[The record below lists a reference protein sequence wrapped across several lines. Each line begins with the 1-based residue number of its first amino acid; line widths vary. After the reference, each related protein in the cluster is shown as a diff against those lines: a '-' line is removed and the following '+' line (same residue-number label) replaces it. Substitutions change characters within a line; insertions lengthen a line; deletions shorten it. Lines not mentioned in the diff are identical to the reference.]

1 MELRQIRSFLS
12 IAETLHFG
20 RTAEL
25 IHLSQPALS
34 LQIRALEE
42 EVGVRLFER
51 NRRKTTLTA
60 AGFAF
65 RDDATRALSQLDQAV
80 RRARL
85 AADGKLGLLRI
96 GFISTAGSEIVPNIV
111 RQFRELNP
119 EVEFS
124 LRAITTADQVR
135 MLETGSLDIGFLRL
149 PIGGHATL
157 DVVTVHRE
165 PFVLVVP
172 ASHKLAKRKRVR
184 LSEVSGQDFVM
195 YERAYAPGFHD
206 LIFGMLR
213 DAGIVPNISQTAA
226 EIATLISLVDAHMG
240 IAILPAS
247 AVKHSVASVIACE
260 IADEIP
266 MSEIALVVSKR
277 VRAAVVDNFRIFCA
291 ERVRSGE
298 ELFIRSSKLTP
309 APNTPA
315 QCYRWCIGCTEKRR
329 QRRDAELRGGFVDR
343 LTAERWRSRR
353 ASFLTSMYGVVPSH
367 FLGCLHNY
375 PY

>member
-60 AGFAF
+60 AGVAF
-65 RDDATRALSQLDQAV
+65 RDDAAAALSQLDQAI

-85 AADGKLGLLRI
+85 AASGKLGLLRI
-96 GFISTAGSEIVPNIV
+96 GFISTAGSEIVPNIIL
-111 RQFRELNP
+111 QFRKSNP

-124 LRAITTADQVR
+124 LRNILTAEQVQ

-149 PIGGHATL
+149 PIGGHSAL

-172 ASHKLAKRKRVR
+172 SSHKLAKRKRVR
-184 LSEVSGQDFVM
+184 LREVAGEDFVM
-195 YERAYAPGFHD
+195 YERTYAPGFHD
-206 LIFGMLR
+206 LMFGILR
-213 DAGIVPNISQTAA
+213 DARIVPNVSQTAA
-226 EIATLISLVDAHMG
+226 EIPTLISLVASGMG
-240 IAILPAS
+240 IAHYAGIGI
-247 AVKHSVASVIACE
+247 VKHNVASVVACD
-260 IADEIP
+260 IVDQIP
-266 MSEIALVVSKR
+266 MSEIGIAVSKR
-277 VRAAVVDNFRIFCA
+277 FRTPVVDNFRSFA
-291 ERVRSGE
+291 LE
-298 ELFIRSSKLTP
+298 KLT
-309 APNTPA
+309 
-315 QCYRWCIGCTEKRR
+315 
-329 QRRDAELRGGFVDR
+329 
-343 LTAERWRSRR
+343 R
-353 ASFLTSMYGVVPSH
+353 ARKSPRANS
-367 FLGCLHNY
+367 
-375 PY
+375 

>member
-42 EVGVRLFER
+42 EVGVRLLER
-51 NRRKTTLTA
+51 NRRKTALTA

-65 RDDATRALSQLDQAV
+65 RDDAAASLSQLDQAI

-85 AADGKLGLLRI
+85 AANGKLGLLRI
-96 GFISTAGSEIVPNIV
+96 GFISTVGSEIVPNII
-111 RQFRELNP
+111 RQFRDLNP

-124 LRAITTADQVR
+124 LRAITTADQVQ
-135 MLETGSLDIGFLRL
+135 MLETGSLDIGFFRL
-149 PIGGHATL
+149 PIGEHLAL

-165 PFVLVVP
+165 RFVLVVP

-184 LSEVSGQDFVM
+184 LREVSGQNFVM
-195 YERAYAPGFHD
+195 YERTYAPGFHD

-213 DAGIVPNISQTAA
+213 DARIVPNISQTAA
-226 EIATLISLVDAHMG
+226 EISTLISLVAAHMG

-247 AVKHSVASVIACE
+247 AVEHSVASVIACD
-260 IADEIP
+260 IADKIP
-266 MSEIALVVSKR
+266 MSEICIAVSKR
-277 VRAAVVDNFRIFCA
+277 GRTAVVDNFRFFA
-291 ERVRSGE
+291 LE
-298 ELFIRSSKLTP
+298 KLGL
-309 APNTPA
+309 AKNS
-315 QCYRWCIGCTEKRR
+315 
-329 QRRDAELRGGFVDR
+329 LR
-343 LTAERWRSRR
+343 
-353 ASFLTSMYGVVPSH
+353 
-367 FLGCLHNY
+367 
-375 PY
+375 

>member
-42 EVGVRLFER
+42 ELGLRLFDR

-60 AGFAF
+60 AGLAF
-65 RDDATRALSQLDQAV
+65 RDDAARALSQLDQAI

-85 AADGKLGLLRI
+85 AANGKLGLLRI
-96 GFISTAGSEIVPNIV
+96 GFISTAGMEIVPDIT
-111 RQFRELNP
+111 RQFRESNP
-119 EVEFS
+119 EVELS
-124 LRAITTADQVR
+124 LRAIPTADQVQ

-149 PIGGHATL
+149 PIGGHPAL

-172 ASHKLAKRKRVR
+172 ASHKLAKRKGAR

-206 LIFGMLR
+206 LILGMLR
-213 DAGIVPNISQTAA
+213 DARIVPNVSQTAA
-226 EIATLISLVDAHMG
+226 EISTLISLVDAHMG

-247 AVKHSVASVIACE
+247 AVKHSVASVIACK
-260 IADEIP
+260 ILDQIP
-266 MSEIALVVSKR
+266 MSEIAIVVGKQ
-277 VRAAVVDNFRIFCA
+277 VRAAVVDNFKSFALEKLLRA
-291 ERVRSGE
+291 KN
-298 ELFIRSSKLTP
+298 SSR
-309 APNTPA
+309 AN
-315 QCYRWCIGCTEKRR
+315 
-329 QRRDAELRGGFVDR
+329 RG
-343 LTAERWRSRR
+343 
-353 ASFLTSMYGVVPSH
+353 
-367 FLGCLHNY
+367 
-375 PY
+375 